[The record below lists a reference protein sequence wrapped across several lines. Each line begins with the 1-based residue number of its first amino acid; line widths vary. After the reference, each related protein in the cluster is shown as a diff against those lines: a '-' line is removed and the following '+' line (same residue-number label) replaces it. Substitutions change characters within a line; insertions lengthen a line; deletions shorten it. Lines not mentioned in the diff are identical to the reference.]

1 MDHGNP
7 DPDRN
12 VPAVRASDAE
22 RHETA
27 RILQEA
33 FSEGRLTVAEFDER
47 TSQAY
52 QARFQ
57 TELAQLTVDISPPAD
72 PPPAASPSP
81 SRICRPRAT
90 TTALRPTG
98 SPDPR
103 APERQSP

>member
-1 MDHGNP
+1 MEHDSP

-12 VPAVRASDAE
+12 TPAVRASDAE

-57 TELAQLTVDISPPAD
+57 TELAQLTVDISPARRSPAR
-72 PPPAASPSP
+72 
-81 SRICRPRAT
+81 RIT
-90 TTALRPTG
+90 E
-98 SPDPR
+98 SKPDL
-103 APERQSP
+103 